1 MEKVKL
7 FFIRILKKLFR
18 FLIIFIPIC
27 INQFMLNKLVKE
39 GIPGVI
45 NKLQTT
51 IIIAIVNLIVS
62 LSLSFS
68 SIIKKL
74 INYFVVDYNTNKIS
88 SIAIF
93 YFIQFALVATLL
105 LLNVLGKDNFS
116 LLLDVLTMFGLLFTI
131 ILVVRINSKH

>member
-7 FFIRILKKLFR
+7 FFSRILKKLFR

-68 SIIKKL
+68 SIIKNL